1 MLPSRVP
8 ICPLTARPRHA
19 QIIAVTGTHNAEL
32 RDMMA
37 AQKEELEEIR
47 DEAAAARQ
55 VELDELKAAHE
66 TELEQARVG

>member
-1 MLPSRVP
+1 M
-8 ICPLTARPRHA
+8 
-19 QIIAVTGTHNAEL
+19 TGTHNAEL
-32 RDMMA
+32 REMMA

-55 VELDELKAAHE
+55 VELDELKAAHK